1 MRRLLL
7 TLKIMFSLNA
17 ARYGQIHGYS
27 GSDQPPSDC
36 RDNVRNIEWAVAKNY
51 IFTNNQTG
59 MVGTLHPTTCNS
71 WLQHIKLPP
80 EGWLT
85 SQAGLGT
92 RLSALIVLDRH

>member
-7 TLKIMFSLNA
+7 TLKIMFGLNA

-51 IFTNNQTG
+51 IFTNNWIG
-59 MVGTLHPTTCNS
+59 PDVARS
-71 WLQHIKLPP
+71 VIFVHIHHETYP
-80 EGWLT
+80 
-85 SQAGLGT
+85 
-92 RLSALIVLDRH
+92 DRYGGDVASHHVQFLVATY